1 MTTGRAGRQR
11 TTEAGA
17 VPATGVAPGGWEAV
31 PAARCETAPAG
42 GWEAAPA
49 GDSDMGHG
57 TGCEAAPVTGT
68 ETAPAA
74 DAEAAPAGGC
84 KAVPAGGSGMGHG
97 TGCETA
103 PVTGAETTP
112 ASGSDTGSGTGAFTE
127 SAPGAGTG
135 RPAAASRAEP
145 ATGAEAGAGAGS
157 GCAGDG
163 ALLVVGDVVTD
174 VVARHRGPLA
184 PGTDTAA
191 AILLVPG
198 GAGANVACWAAH
210 HGCPRVRLLGRVGA
224 DTAAWHERE
233 LIASGVLPRLVVDPC
248 APTGTVVA
256 LVDDAAAAERTF
268 LTDSGASLRLEP
280 GDWSDGLLD
289 GVARLHLSGYLLF
302 SRPSRAFVAVAVAAA
317 RARGVPV
324 SLDPASAGFLASL
337 GVDRFLALTE
347 GVDVLLP
354 SRDEACLL
362 TGLSDPADA
371 AAELSRRFPLV
382 VVKHGRDG
390 ALVARSGA
398 VCARVRGRPA
408 VPLDTTG
415 AGDAFT
421 GAFLAALLG
430 GAGPEAAAAHGCG
443 AGALAVTRV
452 GGRPPRRTP

>member
-1 MTTGRAGRQR
+1 M
-11 TTEAGA
+11 
-17 VPATGVAPGGWEAV
+17 
-31 PAARCETAPAG
+31 
-42 GWEAAPA
+42 
-49 GDSDMGHG
+49 
-57 TGCEAAPVTGT
+57 
-68 ETAPAA
+68 
-74 DAEAAPAGGC
+74 
-84 KAVPAGGSGMGHG
+84 
-97 TGCETA
+97 
-103 PVTGAETTP
+103 
-112 ASGSDTGSGTGAFTE
+112 
-127 SAPGAGTG
+127 
-135 RPAAASRAEP
+135 
-145 ATGAEAGAGAGS
+145 
-157 GCAGDG
+157 
-163 ALLVVGDVVTD
+163 LVVGDVVTD

-210 HGCPRVRLLGRVGA
+210 HGCPRVMLLGRVGA
-224 DTAAWHERE
+224 DAAAWHERE

-289 GVARLHLSGYLLF
+289 GAARLHLSGYLLF
-302 SRPSRAFVAVAVAAA
+302 SRPGRAFVAVAVAAA

-337 GVDRFLALTE
+337 GVDRFLALTG

-398 VCARVRGRPA
+398 VRARVRGRPA

-421 GAFLAALLG
+421 GAFLAALVG
-430 GAGPEAAAAHGCG
+430 GAGPEAAAAAGCG

-452 GGRPPRRTP
+452 GGRPPRRAP